1 MIDTVSINGQTVA
14 DVSGKASF
22 TDTINNVTSDIS
34 INATFKKAET
44 EKPGTGVDNPS
55 ADKPADTSKPSG
67 GGKDKAAQTGDTANF
82 AVWGAAALL
91 AGTAAVVTGKKRKSE
106 K

>member
-1 MIDTVSINGQTVA
+1 M
-14 DVSGKASF
+14 
-22 TDTINNVTSDIS
+22 
-34 INATFKKAET
+34 
-44 EKPGTGVDNPS
+44 DNPS

-91 AGTAAVVTGKKRKSE
+91 AGTAAVVTVKKRKSE
-106 K
+106 